1 MSFTSKLFFAG
12 LLGGACAVMDLVL
25 FNPMIILIRI
35 GEFGAIGGL
44 AMMIWL
50 RND

>member
-1 MSFTSKLFFAG
+1 
-12 LLGGACAVMDLVL
+12 MDIVL
-25 FNPMIILIRI
+25 FSPMIVLIGI

>member
-1 MSFTSKLFFAG
+1 MSYISKLFLVG
-12 LLGGACAVMDLVL
+12 LCGGACAIFDLVL
-25 FNPMIILIRI
+25 LQPIVFLIHI

-44 AMMIWL
+44 AMMIWM